1 MDRPTAA
8 IVVMGVTGS
17 GKTTI
22 GTLLA
27 RRLAVPYLEA
37 DDFHP
42 DANVTKMRA
51 GTPLTDEDRQP
62 WLAAIGQ
69 QIAAGTA
76 PPPVISCSAL
86 KRQYRNLLR
95 QADPRTWFLHLVIEQ
110 PAASR
115 RVEGRPGHLMPPSLV
130 PSQFTALEPLQAEAG
145 ATLDATQPPQDIIT
159 STLSHLIAQGL
170 LATAARARS

>member
-1 MDRPTAA
+1 MNRPTAA

-76 PPPVISCSAL
+76 PPPGGGAPP
-86 KRQYRNLLR
+86 RRR
-95 QADPRTWFLHLVIEQ
+95 DPS
-110 PAASR
+110 PA
-115 RVEGRPGHLMPPSLV
+115 
-130 PSQFTALEPLQAEAG
+130 
-145 ATLDATQPPQDIIT
+145 
-159 STLSHLIAQGL
+159 
-170 LATAARARS
+170 